1 MNLKTAIELA
11 VEEAVGCKV
20 GVKVVKNPRQSEW
33 EYFPCR
39 KEWLE
44 TAGGVAV
51 LVAEV
56 SGNGKIYIVKR
67 L

>member
-1 MNLKTAIELA
+1 M
-11 VEEAVGCKV
+11 EEAVGCKV
-20 GVKVVKNPRQSEW
+20 GVKVVKNPRQSDW

-44 TAGGVAV
+44 TAGKEYV

-56 SGNGKIYIVKR
+56 SGNGKIYIV
-67 L
+67 